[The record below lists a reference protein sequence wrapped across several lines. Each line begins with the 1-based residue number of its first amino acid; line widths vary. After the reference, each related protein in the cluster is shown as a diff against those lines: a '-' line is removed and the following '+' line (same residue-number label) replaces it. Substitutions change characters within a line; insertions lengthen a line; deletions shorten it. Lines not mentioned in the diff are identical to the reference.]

1 VTTRPCTLVLGAA
14 GFIGRHTARSLAA
27 KGCTVIGV
35 GHGRWTADEARAFGL
50 HRWIDT
56 DITLDALLRLD
67 LAEHV
72 DCIVHCAGSG
82 AVSYSYAEPWNDF
95 QRATVT
101 TAAVLEWIRR
111 QPHRPRLVF
120 VSSAAVYG
128 DQGDTDTMETSMRSP
143 ISPYGFHKLSA
154 EMLCESSSRFFGIPI
169 SIVRLFSVYGE
180 GLRKQLLWDAMNKFD
195 RGEGQFFGTGNELR
209 DWIHVEDAANLLTLA
224 GLSPQS
230 DFEVYNGGFEHASTR
245 DVLQHLA
252 RAYGFGPTV
261 AFNGETHKGNPGRLT
276 SHCGKTS
283 RLLGWTPTV
292 RLQEGMNRYVTWFKS
307 QRTTLALSGNA
318 RADE

>member
-1 VTTRPCTLVLGAA
+1 MTSRPVTLVLGAA

-27 KGCTVIGV
+27 RGCKVIGL
-35 GHGRWTADEARAFGL
+35 GHGCWNADEARSFGV
-50 HRWIDT
+50 HHWIET
-56 DITLDALLRLD
+56 DITLDSLLRLD
-67 LAEHV
+67 LSEHV

-82 AVSYSYAEPWNDF
+82 AVSYSYAEPWFDF

-154 EMLCESSSRFFGIPI
+154 EMLCESSSRFFEIPI

-180 GLRKQLLWDAMNKFD
+180 GLRKQLLWDAMKKFSSNQD
-195 RGEGQFFGTGNELR
+195 LFFGTGYELR
-209 DWIHVEDAANLLTLA
+209 DWLHIDDAAELLTAAALM
-224 GLSPQS
+224 PQS
-230 DFEVYNGGFEHASTR
+230 HFEIFNGANQQATTAY
-245 DVLQHLA
+245 VLQQLA
-252 RAYGFGPTV
+252 AASFPGSSPR
-261 AFNGETHKGNPGRLT
+261 FNGEAHTGNPRRLT
-276 SHCGKTS
+276 ADCSYAHNVLNWMPKINLEEGLS
-283 RLLGWTPTV
+283 RYATWYQTLG
-292 RLQEGMNRYVTWFKS
+292 F
-307 QRTTLALSGNA
+307 
-318 RADE
+318 